1 MGMPDLLDSWT
12 RDQVLDLPE
21 DGNRYE
27 LVDGALLVTP
37 SPRALHQI
45 AVWAL
50 SREVDGFVRRH
61 GVGLTLG
68 APADLDLRQGQLVQP
83 DLFVIGHGPGGRPSE
98 WADFGV
104 PILVVEVVSPA
115 TARYDRTIKRA
126 LYQRVGVKEYWI
138 VDLDARLVERWRP
151 DEDRPEILTDTLTWN
166 PGSGS
171 DSMVLDLKAF
181 FKAVHE
187 P

>member
-12 RDQVLDLPE
+12 REQVLDLPD

-61 GVGLTLG
+61 AVGLMLG
-68 APADLDLRQGQLVQP
+68 APADLDLRDGQLVQP

-104 PILVVEVVSPA
+104 PVLVVEVLSPT

-126 LYQRVGVKEYWI
+126 LYQRVGVPEYWI

-151 DEDRPEILTDTLTWN
+151 EETRPEIVTGTLIWQPAGAPEPMTF
-166 PGSGS
+166 
-171 DSMVLDLKAF
+171 DLEAL
-181 FKAVHE
+181 FKEVHDN
-187 P
+187 

>member
-1 MGMPDLLDSWT
+1 MPDLLDCWT
-12 RDQVLDLPE
+12 RDQVLDLPD

-27 LVDGALLVTP
+27 LVDGVLLVTP

-50 SREVDGFVRRH
+50 NREVDRFVRRH

-68 APADLDLRQGQLVQP
+68 APADLDLRDGQLVQP
-83 DLFVIGHGPGGRPSE
+83 DLFVIGHEPGGRPSE
-98 WADFGV
+98 WAEFGV
-104 PILVVEVVSPA
+104 PILVVEVLSPT

-126 LYQRVGVKEYWI
+126 LYQRVGVAEYWI

-151 DEDRPEILTDTLTWN
+151 EDSRPEIITDTLIWHSAGAPEAITF
-166 PGSGS
+166 
-171 DSMVLDLKAF
+171 DLETF
-181 FKAVHE
+181 FREVHNK
-187 P
+187 